1 MSKGLGIAA
10 LVIALLGVIVPLVTV
25 WVIWLALALAAFAA
39 FGGDKSFPIAAVLV
53 CLVNILF
60 LSPLTLMMLKGESMQ
75 GGSLYMILTIVAF
88 IAPIVGLFL
97 SATPTSSIANS
108 IADPGAQA
116 DARVEVPLVAAK
128 TCPECGHRYPGGALY
143 CTADGAALV

>member
-25 WVIWLALALAAFAA
+25 WVIWLALGLAAFAA
-39 FGGDKSFPIAAVLV
+39 FSGDKSFPIAAVLV

-75 GGSLYMILTIVAF
+75 GGSSYMMVTIVAF

-97 SATPTSSIANS
+97 SAKPASSIAEPIS
-108 IADPGAQA
+108 AS
-116 DARVEVPLVAAK
+116 EVRAAVTTEAPLIAK
-128 TCPECGHRYPGGALY
+128 TCPECGHRYPGGTLY
-143 CTADGAALV
+143 CNADGAALV